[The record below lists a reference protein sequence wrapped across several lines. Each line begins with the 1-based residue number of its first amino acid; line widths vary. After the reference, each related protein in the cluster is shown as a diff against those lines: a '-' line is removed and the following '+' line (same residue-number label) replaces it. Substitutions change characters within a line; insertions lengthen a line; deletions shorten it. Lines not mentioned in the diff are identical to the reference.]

1 MRISLRRGRTAVA
14 VTSMA
19 VAALSLGACS
29 SSGSGGGAD
38 SKTINLVG
46 FSTPKPAYAAL
57 EAGFKNTGAGK
68 GVSFSESYDA
78 SGSQSKAVASGKA
91 ADYVAFS
98 VGPDMTR
105 LVPKFVDSG
114 WDSASAKGI
123 GADSVVVIAVRPGN
137 PKHITGWDDLIKP
150 GIGIV
155 TADPA
160 SSGSAKWN
168 ILAAYSHVI
177 ATGGSADDAKAY
189 LGKFFKNTVAK
200 ATSGSNAAQTFL
212 QGTGDALISY
222 ESEAITARAAG
233 EKLDYIV
240 PADTFEIETPVAV
253 TKNAPKAAQDFLSY
267 VESAAGQEVFASE
280 GWRPVDTSV
289 KPTGV
294 KGANDPNN
302 PYPTVQKL
310 TTVADLG
317 GWDKVDDEFFGD
329 NGIVTTIESNG

>member
-1 MRISLRRGRTAVA
+1 
-14 VTSMA
+14 
-19 VAALSLGACS
+19 
-29 SSGSGGGAD
+29 
-38 SKTINLVG
+38 
-46 FSTPKPAYAAL
+46 
-57 EAGFKNTGAGK
+57 
-68 GVSFSESYDA
+68 
-78 SGSQSKAVASGKA
+78 
-91 ADYVAFS
+91 
-98 VGPDMTR
+98 
-105 LVPKFVDSG
+105 VDKG
-114 WDSASAKGI
+114 WDSGASKGI

-137 PKHITGWDDLIKP
+137 PKNIHGWDDLIKP
-150 GIGIV
+150 GVGIV

-177 ATGGSADDAKAY
+177 ASGGSEADAKAY
-189 LGKFFKNTVAK
+189 LASFFKNTVAK

-240 PADTFEIETPVAV
+240 PDDTFLIETPVAV
-253 TKNAPKAAQDFLSY
+253 TKDAPQAAKDFLSY
-267 VESAAGQEVFASE
+267 VESADGQKAFASQ

-302 PYPTVQKL
+302 PYPTVSKL
-310 TTVADLG
+310 TTVDDLG
-317 GWDKVDDEFFGD
+317 GWDKVDEEFFGD
-329 NGIVTTIESNG
+329 SGIVTTIEGNG